1 MKGTAKAVK
10 GKGMKAKFIGYC
22 GYDKYDRYHSPI
34 YEYEYRGHRYFV
46 TDFRN
51 GYTETMADQ
60 HHYEQNRID
69 EIIKCENMPK
79 RENEETSEGA
89 MDYFFKMLG
98 EL

>member
-1 MKGTAKAVK
+1 
-10 GKGMKAKFIGYC
+10 
-22 GYDKYDRYHSPI
+22 
-34 YEYEYRGHRYFV
+34 
-46 TDFRN
+46 
-51 GYTETMADQ
+51 MADQ

>member
-1 MKGTAKAVK
+1 
-10 GKGMKAKFIGYC
+10 MKAKFIGYA

-69 EIIKCENMPK
+69 EIIKCDNMPK
-79 RENEETSEGA
+79 REVEETPEDA
-89 MDYFFKMLG
+89 MGYFFRML
-98 EL
+98 EEI